1 MYIYYIYISCML
13 YLLIY
18 ESRLI
23 LIGVMK
29 MDQVLT
35 FELTVAEKTKLKTR
49 NEVSVLCIQ

>member
-1 MYIYYIYISCML
+1 ML